1 MFFSLLRVV
10 NVVEGFNDVF
20 VFRLRFWVFKYIENT
35 LFRNMILFSNAHLF
49 DACMK
54 EWKKLLLTQR
64 NFSQWKI

>member
-20 VFRLRFWVFKYIENT
+20 VFRRRFWVFKYIENT
-35 LFRNMILFSNAHLF
+35 LFRNMILFSNVHLF